1 MNRTMPA
8 DDLIQIGK
16 IIGAH
21 GIRGAVK
28 VYSYAESIDRFT
40 GENGV
45 MLVDPK
51 GVPMRAAVREA
62 KTHKNVVRLT
72 LADVNTRSQA
82 EALVGWGVFIP
93 KSELPELAQDT
104 YYWKDLIGMAV
115 YTGSEELL
123 GSVEQIIPTGANDVY
138 VVRATTGQP
147 VREILIPA
155 IASVVIDIDVA
166 KGRMTVVLPE
176 GLIEGP

>member
-1 MNRTMPA
+1 MNRAMPA
-8 DDLIQIGK
+8 EDLIQIGK

-21 GIRGAVK
+21 GIHGAVK

-40 GENGV
+40 GKNGV
-45 MLVDPK
+45 TLVDPK
-51 GVPMRAAVREA
+51 GMSTQAAVREA
-62 KTHKNVVRLT
+62 KAHKNVVRLT
-72 LADVNTRSQA
+72 LTDVSTRNQA
-82 EALVGWGVFIP
+82 ESMVGWGVFIP
-93 KSELPELAQDT
+93 KSDLPELTPDT

-115 YTGSEELL
+115 YTGSDELL

-176 GLIEGP
+176 GLI